1 MFDSSPP
8 KELQQK
14 TKRAVKR
21 DFRAR
26 PFEQKLNSD
35 KDEIALTPYRGRGK
49 DTFGK
54 SFREIPVGCRLPRRN
69 FLRSRLR
76 LQSEPARKLIPLVT
90 QSFLML
96 PIPLLLDLPASRMA
110 ANHARKKFANA
121 FSIPVII
128 HKKGI
133 ILKRWTEEEGMFQ
146 NCQCY

>member
-76 LQSEPARKLIPLVT
+76 PQSEPARKLIPLVT

-96 PIPLLLDLPASRMA
+96 PIPLLLGGPGRPIRRRPPA
-110 ANHARKKFANA
+110 NYAREKFPNA
-121 FSIPVII
+121 FSFQVII
-128 HKKGI
+128 HRRGEM
-133 ILKRWTEEEGMFQ
+133 LKRRTRFGMWRS
-146 NCQCY
+146 N